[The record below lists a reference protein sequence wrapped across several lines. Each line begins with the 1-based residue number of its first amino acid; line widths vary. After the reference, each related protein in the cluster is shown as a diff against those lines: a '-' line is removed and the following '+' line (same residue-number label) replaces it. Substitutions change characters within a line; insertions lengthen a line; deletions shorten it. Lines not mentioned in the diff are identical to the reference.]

1 MNASPQALSTQI
13 EIGSRT
19 FWALLPVFVLVL
31 AIMAYALLDL
41 LRAQHV
47 RYLPKAVW
55 AVVIV
60 LGSAPLGA
68 PAYLVAGRTHH
79 EALEDDHFI
88 GGDDGDADSPREG
101 GGPQRFGL
109 TGRRL
114 SRYERGLHL

>member
-1 MNASPQALSTQI
+1 MDASTQALSNQI

-31 AIMAYALLDL
+31 AIVAYALVDL

-55 AVVIV
+55 ALVIV

-68 PAYLVAGRTHH
+68 LAYLVAGRTHH
-79 EALEDDHFI
+79 GAVEDDHFI
-88 GGDDGDADSPREG
+88 GGDDGDADSPGERG
-101 GGPQRFGL
+101 APQRFGL

-114 SRYERGLHL
+114 SPYERGLRL